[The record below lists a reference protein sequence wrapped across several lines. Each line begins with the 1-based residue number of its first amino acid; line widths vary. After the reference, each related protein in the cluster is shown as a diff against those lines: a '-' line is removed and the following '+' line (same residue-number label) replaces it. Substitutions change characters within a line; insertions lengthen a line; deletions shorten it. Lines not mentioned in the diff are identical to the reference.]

1 LEVIFANV
9 TIRRVVSYQ
18 KKCYSAIE
26 VCRSAFE

>member
-18 KKCYSAIE
+18 KKCYILQ
-26 VCRSAFE
+26 